1 VAFDVFISYASKDKI
16 VADAV
21 CVRLESSGIRC
32 WIAPRD
38 IVAGTSYGEA
48 IIEAIHGAKVMVLVF
63 SSNANASGHIPK
75 EVERAVSNGVAI
87 LPFRIEDVAPGKS
100 LDYFIGSVHWLDA
113 MTPPMEKHLDDL
125 AATVHKLIPAPG
137 ESGTAAAP
145 PTVMWQ
151 HAAAATMQT
160 AALTA
165 AVRPA
170 TSSGGTAPASFLNS
184 KTVWIGAAAVL
195 VLAAVLTGMMLLR
208 GGGSSHTTAD
218 APDTTNP
225 PPGKDIPS
233 NPNPGAKDLTP
244 APKVTPASRKGAPPV
259 VQASAD
265 PIVGCYQWFNNVPV
279 TISADGTM
287 VAGPFMAHWR
297 LVNAE
302 RRAYT
307 FTWPLMIET
316 LTISPDQRSMSGG
329 NQYGY
334 PISGARTAGSF
345 GLAGA
350 WHWANGWD
358 VTVAPN
364 GTFTSAS
371 FRGTWRSVD
380 ASRGIYEMTWPSPVD
395 SVTLL
400 AGSTRISGA
409 NQYGVAISG
418 LKTAACGGN

>member
-1 VAFDVFISYASKDKI
+1 
-16 VADAV
+16 
-21 CVRLESSGIRC
+21 
-32 WIAPRD
+32 
-38 IVAGTSYGEA
+38 
-48 IIEAIHGAKVMVLVF
+48 MLVF
-63 SSNANASGHIPK
+63 
-75 EVERAVSNGVAI
+75 
-87 LPFRIEDVAPGKS
+87 
-100 LDYFIGSVHWLDA
+100 
-113 MTPPMEKHLDDL
+113 
-125 AATVHKLIPAPG
+125 
-137 ESGTAAAP
+137 
-145 PTVMWQ
+145 
-151 HAAAATMQT
+151 
-160 AALTA
+160 
-165 AVRPA
+165 
-170 TSSGGTAPASFLNS
+170 
-184 KTVWIGAAAVL
+184 
-195 VLAAVLTGMMLLR
+195 AAVLTGMMLLR

-218 APDTTNP
+218 TPDTTNP
-225 PPGKDIPS
+225 AAGKDIPS
-233 NPNPGAKDLTP
+233 KTNPGAKDLTP
-244 APKVTPASRKGAPPV
+244 APKTTPASRKGRPQLPA

-287 VAGPFMAHWR
+287 VAGPFTAHWR

-334 PISGARTAGSF
+334 PISGARTAGSI

-358 VTVAPN
+358 VSVAPN
-364 GTFTSAS
+364 GTFTSGS

-400 AGSTRISGA
+400 AGGTRIAGA

-418 LKTAACGGN
+418 VKTGACGGN